1 MWSEE
6 ELARLHDAF
15 DSSEGG
21 GDVKGVLEF
30 FPGRGIRDVT
40 AQLKMLGL
48 LKETKNSKWIGL
60 NNHTHFKISL
70 YPPGISRSVNIGSPS

>member
-6 ELARLHDAF
+6 ELARLHEAF
-15 DSSEGG
+15 EGSEGG
-21 GDVKGVLEF
+21 GSVQGVMEF

-48 LKETKNSKWIGL
+48 LKDTKQSEQ
-60 NNHTHFKISL
+60 
-70 YPPGISRSVNIGSPS
+70 